1 MPDNEQRIYFL
12 HGPQGSGKGT
22 RARAI
27 LGVSGGGVTRFQTR
41 EGSMFED
48 YGDAGVVFEGDPG
61 PSAAKAALGH
71 VSTVVVC
78 SCEPPSRAWLAAVS
92 KGSRRVVF
100 EELPKR

>member
-12 HGPQGSGKGT
+12 HGPQGSGKG
-22 RARAI
+22 
-27 LGVSGGGVTRFQTR
+27 TR